1 MKSQENVCCTFPLSC
16 TLPWTD
22 CNLGLRLKNTSKGV
36 LWRISANDVRKHPTW
51 RESLGIYFFSS
62 SFFSVEV
69 SPFAITSLAEIEFGL
84 WNCLPKGTR
93 IIQNLHCQIIM
104 IILWAL
110 NLSHRMVKNHSA
122 PESFLSRRAYVK
134 EKRVWIKGQQRKED
148 KSLLWTIFYL

>member
-1 MKSQENVCCTFPLSC
+1 MKSQENVCCAFPLSC
-16 TLPWTD
+16 NLPRTD

-62 SFFSVEV
+62 TFFSVEV
-69 SPFAITSLAEIEFGL
+69 SPFAIASLAEIEFGL

-93 IIQNLHCQIIM
+93 IIQNFYCQIFI

-134 EKRVWIKGQQRKED
+134 EKRVWIKGQQRKKD